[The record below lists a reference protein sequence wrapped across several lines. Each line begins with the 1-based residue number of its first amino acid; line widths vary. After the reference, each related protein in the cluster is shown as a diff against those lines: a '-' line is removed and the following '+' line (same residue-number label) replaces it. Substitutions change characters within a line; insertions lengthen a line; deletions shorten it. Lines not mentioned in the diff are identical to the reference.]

1 MGDLTAT
8 VVIEERSLIRE
19 ALVSL
24 MESHSYKVICSLGS
38 PADLDCNA
46 LKDEQPKLVMLGALP
61 VGSLPDTT
69 SRIRRCWHAAKIIV
83 LFDNTSSE
91 DLQRLIASD
100 VDACIPMGASPRIL
114 INTLQLI
121 VCEPFRVFV
130 LGGAEITYGLS
141 TQTLKNGEAL
151 AAEVAS
157 SLQAPSCIA
166 IPCAARSAAKAAVD
180 GADSDYRRY
189 ALSEREEQILKALA
203 RGYSNKMIARVHSV
217 TEATI
222 KAHMKSILRKIRV
235 ANRTQAAIWALRNS
249 YFSEGLNEGASDVP
263 REVRLVDGHSSLTG
277 AIGSRPCE
285 AGGRPIEALSD
296 SSKVSPSHLRT
307 PTAPR
312 SPKRS

>member
-1 MGDLTAT
+1 VQQRRA
-8 VVIEERSLIRE
+8 VI
-19 ALVSL
+19 
-24 MESHSYKVICSLGS
+24 
-38 PADLDCNA
+38 
-46 LKDEQPKLVMLGALP
+46 
-61 VGSLPDTT
+61 
-69 SRIRRCWHAAKIIV
+69 AA
-83 LFDNTSSE
+83 
-91 DLQRLIASD
+91 
-100 VDACIPMGASPRIL
+100 
-114 INTLQLI
+114 
-121 VCEPFRVFV
+121 
-130 LGGAEITYGLS
+130 
-141 TQTLKNGEAL
+141 
-151 AAEVAS
+151 
-157 SLQAPSCIA
+157 
-166 IPCAARSAAKAAVD
+166 
-180 GADSDYRRY
+180 
-189 ALSEREEQILKALA
+189 
-203 RGYSNKMIARVHSV
+203 YSNKMIARVHSV